1 MTVSSVEVSPS
12 DVDAGAD
19 ISLDV
24 EVSCSSVDDG
34 AGTRLL
40 IKDHDGRLAASVGLA
55 EFDGEAHRT
64 GALVVAAPLEPGTYT
79 WSAVCAA
86 DTAPDV
92 DREQTP
98 ATFSFTV
105 HPHKTRVLVWNLP
118 SAVQCGDTFSIK
130 LGVKCSS
137 RCRANGWALEVRD
150 HEQNRLATARL
161 GDDVWPETAA
171 LYYAEIDLKAPD
183 MEGLY
188 RWEVRAPGP
197 GLEVPHAES
206 VARLNVRVVPTPD
219 CVVTVEAIDLE
230 SLTPVEG
237 AKVVVHPYRAFTDER
252 GMAEVKVPKGKYRL
266 FVSGRGH
273 FPFQSHCEVN
283 TDMTIR
289 AQLAL
294 DPEPS
299 DADIWS

>member
-1 MTVSSVEVSPS
+1 MTVSSVEVSPGE
-12 DVDAGAD
+12 VDAGAD
-19 ISLDV
+19 INLKV

-34 AGTRLL
+34 VGTRLL
-40 IKDHDGRLAASVGLA
+40 IRDHDGRLAASVGLA

-64 GALVVAAPLEPGTYT
+64 AAFAVAAPLEPGTYT
-79 WSAVCAA
+79 WSAVYAA
-86 DTAPDV
+86 DTTPDV
-92 DREQTP
+92 AREQTP

-105 HPHKTRVLVWNLP
+105 HPHKTHVLVWDSP
-118 SAVQCGDTFSIK
+118 STVQCGETFSIK
-130 LGVKCSS
+130 LGLKCSS
-137 RCRANGWALEVRD
+137 RCRPDGWTLEVRD
-150 HEQNRLATARL
+150 HEQNRLATAKL

-171 LYYAEIDLKAPD
+171 LYYAQIDLNAPD
-183 MEGLY
+183 LEGLY
-188 RWEVRAPGP
+188 RWEVGAPAS
-197 GLEVPHAES
+197 GLDVSHAES
-206 VARLNVRVVPTPD
+206 AASLNVRVVPTPD
-219 CVVTVEAIDLE
+219 CVLTVEAIDLE

-252 GMAEVKVPKGKYRL
+252 GMAEVKVPKGEYRL

-273 FPFQSHCEVN
+273 FPFQSQCEVN

-294 DPEPS
+294 DPAPS